1 MAEIKPSFPSSLP
14 PQLVITWLPLRD
26 ISSALCASSSWR
38 GASEPVFKVVA
49 ERGGLKR
56 SRWGADPVVSWREAV
71 LRYSTWAH
79 SEPNTGYYNWRGC
92 RGPRTVTNTI
102 GDRESYFVANS
113 IRVPHGKMATFRVK
127 LEKQDTF
134 NVDGCGFAFLFPS
147 ALSIKQAF
155 VWNCDGGDYTGAS
168 PRFRALPMEQTRAN
182 AFVFESGE
190 TLLVTVKTLSVG
202 AICFDQRAENIEP
215 TMARATLERVEKDGT
230 CSTISDHWM
239 RADTYLLPDHSAL
252 VVPLVR
258 LCTGSSA
265 TLGLYEPLAHE

>member
-1 MAEIKPSFPSSLP
+1 MTEIEPSFPSSLP
-14 PQLVITWLPLRD
+14 PQLVISWLPLRD

-56 SRWGADPVVSWREAV
+56 SRWNADPVVSWREAV
-71 LRYSTWAH
+71 LRYPTWAH
-79 SEPNTGYYNWRGC
+79 SEPSTGYYNWRGC

-113 IRVPHGKMATFRVK
+113 IRLPPKKVATFRLK
-127 LEKQDTF
+127 LEKHDTF
-134 NVDGCGFAFLFPS
+134 NVDGCGFAFLVPHH
-147 ALSIKQAF
+147 AADIIKQAY
-155 VWNCDGGDYTGAS
+155 VWNSDGGDYTGAS
-168 PRFRALPMEQTRAN
+168 PRFTALPMEQPRAN

-190 TLLVTVKTLSVG
+190 TLLVTVKTYPVG

-215 TMARATLERVEKDGT
+215 TMARAMLERVEKDGT
-230 CSTISDHWM
+230 CSKISEHWM
-239 RADTYLLPDHSAL
+239 RADTYLLPDHSVL

-258 LCTGSSA
+258 LCIGSSA
-265 TLGLYEPLAHE
+265 TLGLYEPHV